1 MHDARPERGLQK
13 QQRTTGRFHPTLRAV
28 SPAAT
33 RREFS
38 QAVGISTL
46 PLLRST
52 ALINAPLCHQGDAA
66 HGAQSLTSTTGETSA
81 SSLGTEVSP
90 KTSEAKA

>member
-1 MHDARPERGLQK
+1 MNHACHEQGLQK
-13 QQRTTGRFHPTLRAV
+13 EQQTTVYFHPTLRAV

-46 PLLRST
+46 LLLRST
-52 ALINAPLCHQGDAA
+52 ALINILLCHQGDAA
-66 HGAQSLTSTTGETSA
+66 HGTQGLTNTNGETSA

-90 KTSEAKA
+90 KISEAKA